1 MGNHAKFV
9 ESDYQQL
16 NLFEN
21 DLKKS
26 EINQLRDQLAQ
37 KMGKD
42 ILYYARNLEKG
53 NIKKIAGL
61 M

>member
-1 MGNHAKFV
+1 V

-42 ILYYARNLEKG
+42 ILYYVRNLEKG

>member
-42 ILYYARNLEKG
+42 ILYYVRNLEKG

>member
-42 ILYYARNLEKG
+42 ILYYARNWKRE
-53 NIKKIAGL
+53 ISKKL
-61 M
+61 QD